1 MDLELLPAAKRRDA
15 EHTRLYGE
23 SATAP
28 VVDPR
33 SEAGTGTAAGGTGGS
48 AWDRRLAP
56 RHRRAVKTFFRAS
69 D

>member
-1 MDLELLPAAKRRDA
+1 MDLERLPSARRRDA

-28 VVDPR
+28 EVDPR
-33 SEAGTGTAAGGTGGS
+33 VEAGTGSAATGSGGS

-56 RHRRAVKTFFRAS
+56 RHRRAVKSFFRGS